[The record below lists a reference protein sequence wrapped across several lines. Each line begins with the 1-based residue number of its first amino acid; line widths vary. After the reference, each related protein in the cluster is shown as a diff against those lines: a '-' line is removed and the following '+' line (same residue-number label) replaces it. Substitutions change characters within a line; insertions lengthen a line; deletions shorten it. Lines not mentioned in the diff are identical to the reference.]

1 MTHMNK
7 NFMSYYC
14 IVRPSQVPG
23 TEVMRINIESVRRKY
38 ENDLMRLPN
47 VTGVGI
53 GEREGKEVLK
63 VFVTRK
69 VPDSELKAGEVV
81 PKALN
86 GYEIDVEEIGA
97 VTAQANNIR
106 R

>member
-1 MTHMNK
+1 V
-7 NFMSYYC
+7 
-14 IVRPSQVPG
+14 I
-23 TEVMRINIESVRRKY
+23 RINIESVRKKY

-63 VFVTRK
+63 VFVTHK
-69 VPDSELKAGEVV
+69 VPDSELKADEMV